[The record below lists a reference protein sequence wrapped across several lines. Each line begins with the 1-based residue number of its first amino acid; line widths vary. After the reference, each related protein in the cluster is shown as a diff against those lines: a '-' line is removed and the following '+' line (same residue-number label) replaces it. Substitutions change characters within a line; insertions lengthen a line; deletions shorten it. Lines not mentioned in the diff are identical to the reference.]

1 VCEGKVLFCC
11 VFIEVLLVMWNSM
24 VINGVW
30 SCKRIGGVCGL
41 SCSAIRFGFHVFFFS
56 MQDMSIWFLFQ
67 GFKVFFVCYV
77 FSCCEK
83 WMLWPINDVQAFM
96 KAWFHKLGTRIKTF
110 SLRICEG
117 LLHYDKK
124 VMYNLFM
131 NYTHTRVR
139 TFAQERNM
147 SASWNSKY
155 RVWHSI
161 YTFYF
166 IFLSYLRF

>member
-41 SCSAIRFGFHVFFFS
+41 SWSAIRFGFHVFFFLCR
-56 MQDMSIWFLFQ
+56 IWVFDSY
-67 GFKVFFVCYV
+67 FKVWRFFVCYV

-96 KAWFHKLGTRIKTF
+96 KAWFHKLGTHIKTF
-110 SLRICEG
+110 SLRICKG

-124 VMYNLFM
+124 MMYNLFM
-131 NYTHTRVR
+131 NYTHTH
-139 TFAQERNM
+139 T
-147 SASWNSKY
+147 
-155 RVWHSI
+155 
-161 YTFYF
+161 
-166 IFLSYLRF
+166 